1 MLLEM
6 CGTKAPT
13 LPQVAC
19 RLLEL
24 CDAEKAGKPCCC
36 IFTQTPAKSC
46 VPEQGTAACM
56 QEGRDGV
63 THLRAVAVHVHVII
77 VRGRSHRRGG
87 ALQGLQVIQLRPV
100 GLLRQS
106 LGRSLQRRQRSKV
119 LEHPREH
126 HLACPDPAL
135 SF

>member
-1 MLLEM
+1 MLLEI

-13 LPQVAC
+13 LPQEAC

-36 IFTQTPAKSC
+36 KNTQTPAQSC
-46 VPEQGTAACM
+46 ARAGTAACM
-56 QEGRDGV
+56 QEERDGV
-63 THLRAVAVHVHVII
+63 THLRAVAVHIHVII

-87 ALQGLQVIQLRPV
+87 ALQCLQVIQLEPI

-106 LGRSLQRRQRSKV
+106 LGRSLQRRQGSKV
-119 LEHPREH
+119 LKHPREH
-126 HLACPDPAL
+126 HLACADPAL